1 LQCRRVRFR
10 PGARIPDMEEEPQP
24 VGAGREEEPGAD
36 GNARRGIPGNGKAAR
51 RAQAVLDRIE
61 RRREIHKQ
69 LHWVPRV
76 IVVTFGFLI
85 LLAGLA
91 MLVLPGPAILVI
103 PIGLA
108 ILSLEFL
115 WAEMLLDRA
124 LESGVSFG
132 GWLGRAVRN
141 RQLVLAT
148 AAVLG
153 AAAVIVFT
161 IVI

>member
-1 LQCRRVRFR
+1 MRQSRV
-10 PGARIPDMEEEPQP
+10 MEETT
-24 VGAGREEEPGAD
+24 GAGGQQEAAEPGA
-36 GNARRGIPGNGKAAR
+36 GERERRKIPGDGKAAR
-51 RAQAVLDRIE
+51 KAQALLDRIE
-61 RRREIHKQ
+61 HRREIHKQ
-69 LHWVPRV
+69 LHWAPRV
-76 IVVTFGFLI
+76 IVATFGFLV
-85 LLAGLA
+85 LLAGVA

-115 WAEMLLDRA
+115 WAESLLDRA
-124 LESGVSFG
+124 LESGISFG
-132 GWLGRAVRN
+132 GWIGRAIRN

-153 AAAVIVFT
+153 AAAMVVFT

>member
-1 LQCRRVRFR
+1 VEIRVASFN
-10 PGARIPDMEEEPQP
+10 
-24 VGAGREEEPGAD
+24 VGAFFTESSGGAFYPLY
-36 GNARRGIPGNGKAAR
+36 GLGAAGTPDHESV
-51 RAQAVLDRIE
+51 RAILDRIE
-61 RRREIHKQ
+61 HRREVHKQ

-91 MLVLPGPAILVI
+91 MLVLPGPAIIVI

-153 AAAVIVFT
+153 AAAVIAFT

>member
-1 LQCRRVRFR
+1 M
-10 PGARIPDMEEEPQP
+10 PGAEGRQGATENDSGGRERRRIPGD
-24 VGAGREEEPGAD
+24 
-36 GNARRGIPGNGKAAR
+36 GKAAR
-51 RAQAVLDRIE
+51 KAQAVLDRIE
-61 RRREIHKQ
+61 HRREIHKQ

-76 IVVTFGFLI
+76 IVVTFGFLV

-91 MLVLPGPAILVI
+91 MLVLPGPAIIVI

-124 LESGVSFG
+124 LESGISFG
-132 GWLGRAVRN
+132 GWMGRMIRN

-148 AAVLG
+148 AAILG
-153 AAAVIVFT
+153 TAAVIVFT

>member
-1 LQCRRVRFR
+1 ME
-10 PGARIPDMEEEPQP
+10 GIP
-24 VGAGREEEPGAD
+24 RSSEPGDPA
-36 GNARRGIPGNGKAAR
+36 GNDPDSRERRGIPGDGKAAR
-51 RAQAVLDRIE
+51 KAQEVLDRIE

-76 IVVTFGFLI
+76 IVATLGFLI

-153 AAAVIVFT
+153 VAAVVAFT

>member
-1 LQCRRVRFR
+1 
-10 PGARIPDMEEEPQP
+10 M
-24 VGAGREEEPGAD
+24 
-36 GNARRGIPGNGKAAR
+36 
-51 RAQAVLDRIE
+51 LDRIE
-61 RRREIHKQ
+61 ERREIHKQ

-76 IVVTFGFLI
+76 IIATLGFLI

-115 WAEMLLDRA
+115 WAEALLDKA

-132 GWLGRAVRN
+132 GWLGRAIRN
-141 RQLVLAT
+141 RQLVLAA

-153 AAAVIVFT
+153 TAALIVFT

>member
-1 LQCRRVRFR
+1 ML
-10 PGARIPDMEEEPQP
+10 
-24 VGAGREEEPGAD
+24 D
-36 GNARRGIPGNGKAAR
+36 G
-51 RAQAVLDRIE
+51 IE

-69 LHWVPRV
+69 LHWAPRV
-76 IVVTFGFLI
+76 IVVTFGFLV

-132 GWLGRAVRN
+132 GWLGRAIRN

-148 AAVLG
+148 AAILG
-153 AAAVIVFT
+153 VAAVVVFT

>member
-1 LQCRRVRFR
+1 
-10 PGARIPDMEEEPQP
+10 MP
-24 VGAGREEEPGAD
+24 VGRQGPAATIPNVEEDPRSAGLDGTDPKAIPRE
-36 GNARRGIPGNGKAAR
+36 RRGIPGDGKAAKK
-51 RAQAVLDRIE
+51 AQAILDRIE
-61 RRREIHKQ
+61 HRREVHKQ

-91 MLVLPGPAILVI
+91 MLVLPGPAIIVI